1 LLERG
6 EGSQTVLLLE
16 RALEVEPGVENFYR
30 ELMIGYAALGR
41 GTEALAT
48 YARYLDTLVRDY
60 GVKPS
65 QEIETLYRDIKDS
78 HSSKLEGG

>member
-1 LLERG
+1 
-6 EGSQTVLLLE
+6 
-16 RALEVEPGVENFYR
+16 
-30 ELMIGYAALGR
+30 MIGYAALGR